1 MEHIHKLL
9 IEIYSK
15 KYKKYGVNG
24 DGISSHYDLIRYHDH
39 GRVPHYLF
47 TAVIAALALD
57 INIKL
62 KWILIF
68 LHFSN
73 FVNVIT
79 KHPLS
84 SNLQSLEKRPTSN
97 TSSELVQDSQ
107 EDMGCGQSKEP
118 LTNQKPAS
126 ELLTNHIAMEAVAL
140 KMVESVNKIER
151 VEEEE
156 DGNGE
161 KDDIEKIEEDVS
173 NTLKQDPV
181 VTVEAA
187 QDIKE
192 ADEVIKE
199 AEMMDSMKEST
210 NEGKVSDILTNQKPG
225 EAFDDEESTDDPPP
239 PYQTS
244 EGEKNKPY
252 DEVMGAAQLIK
263 CAKSCKTM

>member
-1 MEHIHKLL
+1 M
-9 IEIYSK
+9 
-15 KYKKYGVNG
+15 
-24 DGISSHYDLIRYHDH
+24 IRYHDH

-68 LHFSN
+68 SHFSN

-79 KHPLS
+79 KHPLT
-84 SNLQSLEKRPTSN
+84 SNLQSLETRPTSN

-126 ELLTNHIAMEAVAL
+126 ELMTNHIAMEAVAL

-156 DGNGE
+156 DGNGD
-161 KDDIEKIEEDVS
+161 KDDIEKNEEDVF
-173 NTLKQDPV
+173 NTLKEDPV

-192 ADEVIKE
+192 ADEDIKE
-199 AEMMDSMKEST
+199 AEMVEDST

-252 DEVMGAAQLIK
+252 DEVLGAAQLIK
-263 CAKSCKTM
+263 CAKSSKTM

>member
-1 MEHIHKLL
+1 MEFLHIMIWSDIMTMAVSH
-9 IEIYSK
+9 ITYSLQ
-15 KYKKYGVNG
+15 
-24 DGISSHYDLIRYHDH
+24 S
-39 GRVPHYLF
+39 F
-47 TAVIAALALD
+47 IAALALD
-57 INIKL
+57 INIKW

-68 LHFSN
+68 SHFSN

-79 KHPLS
+79 KHPLT
-84 SNLQSLEKRPTSN
+84 SNLQSLETRPTSN

-156 DGNGE
+156 ENGD
-161 KDDIEKIEEDVS
+161 KDDIEKIEDEEDVS
-173 NTLKQDPV
+173 NILNEDIV

-187 QDIKE
+187 QDIKD

-199 AEMMDSMKEST
+199 AEMMESMKEST

-225 EAFDDEESTDDPPP
+225 ELIDDIERKDDPPP
-239 PYQTS
+239 TYQSS
-244 EGEKNKPY
+244 EGEKKNF
-252 DEVMGAAQLIK
+252 
-263 CAKSCKTM
+263 